1 MRGSLVVQDLRV
13 SFPGPAGR
21 VYPVDG
27 VSLTLA
33 QGELLALVGES
44 GSGKTL
50 TGLSLLRLVPAPG
63 RIEAGSVL
71 RLGETDLLALEGESL
86 RQVRGRRLAMV
97 FQDPLA
103 SLNPVLTVGG
113 QIAETIRAHTTV
125 SRREARQRA
134 EALLAEVGIN
144 DPARRY
150 GEYPHQLSGGMR
162 QRVML
167 AIALAGE
174 PEVLL
179 ADEPTSALDVT
190 VQAQI
195 LQLLDR
201 LRAARGMS
209 LLLITHDLSIVAGRA
224 DRVAVMHRG
233 QIVETATTRQL
244 FSAPASQPAR
254 HLLEAVPRL
263 RGPRR
268 SPMSTVPRP

>member
-1 MRGSLVVQDLRV
+1 MSGSLLVQDLRV
-13 SFPGPAGR
+13 SFPGPAGP

-27 VSLTLA
+27 VSLSLA

-63 RIEAGSVL
+63 RIEPGSVL
-71 RLGETDLLALEGESL
+71 RLGDTDLLALEGEAL
-86 RQVRGRRLAMV
+86 RQARGRRLAMV

-103 SLNPVLTVGG
+103 SLNPVLTIGG
-113 QIAETIRAHTTV
+113 QIAETIRAHGPA
-125 SRREARQRA
+125 SRGEARQRA
-134 EALLAEVGIN
+134 EALLAEVGIS
-144 DPARRY
+144 DPVRRY
-150 GEYPHQLSGGMR
+150 REYPHQLSGGMR

-195 LQLLDR
+195 LLLLDS
-201 LRAARGMS
+201 LRAARGMAV
-209 LLLITHDLSIVAGRA
+209 LLITHDLSIVAGRA

-233 QIVETATTRQL
+233 QIVETADTRQL
-244 FSAPASQPAR
+244 FAAPASRPAR
-254 HLLEAVPRL
+254 QLLEAVPRL

-268 SPMSTVPRP
+268 GSAPAVPRP

>member
-1 MRGSLVVQDLRV
+1 MTGPLLVQDLRV
-13 SFPGPAGR
+13 SFPGPGGR
-21 VYPVDG
+21 VFPVDG
-27 VSLTLA
+27 VSFALA
-33 QGELLALVGES
+33 PGELLALVGES

-63 RIEAGSVL
+63 RIEPGTVL
-71 RLGETDLLALEGESL
+71 RLGETDLLSLGGEAL
-86 RQVRGRRLAMV
+86 RRVRGRRLAMV

-103 SLNPVLTVGG
+103 SLNPVLTVGH
-113 QIAETIRAHTTV
+113 QIAETIRAHFDLP
-125 SRREARQRA
+125 RREARQRA
-134 EALLAEVGIN
+134 EALLAEVGIS
-144 DPARRY
+144 DAPRRY
-150 GEYPHQLSGGMR
+150 ESYPHQLSGGMR
-162 QRVML
+162 QRAML
-167 AIALAGE
+167 AIALAAE
-174 PEVLL
+174 PDILL

-233 QIVETATTRQL
+233 RIVECTPTAQLFATPSSAEARQL
-244 FSAPASQPAR
+244 
-254 HLLEAVPRL
+254 LESIPRL

-268 SPMSTVPRP
+268 GVRTGVGP

>member
-1 MRGSLVVQDLRV
+1 MSGALVVQDLRV
-13 SFPGPAGR
+13 SFPGEAGR
-21 VYPVDG
+21 VFPVNG
-27 VSLTLA
+27 VSLTIRP
-33 QGELLALVGES
+33 GELLALVGES

-63 RIEAGSVL
+63 RIEPGSVL
-71 RLGETDLLALEGESL
+71 RLGDTDLMALEGDAL
-86 RQVRGRRLAMV
+86 RRVRGRRLAMV

-103 SLNPVLTVGG
+103 SLNPVLTVGA
-113 QIAETIRAHTTV
+113 QIAETVRAHFEV
-125 SRREARQRA
+125 SRREARARA
-134 EALLAEVGIN
+134 EALLAEVGIS
-144 DPARRY
+144 DPGRRSAS
-150 GEYPHQLSGGMR
+150 YPHELSGGMR
-162 QRVML
+162 QRAML
-167 AIALAGE
+167 AIALAAE

-201 LRAARGMS
+201 LRTSRGMA

-233 QIVETATTRQL
+233 QIAETAPTREL
-244 FSAPASQPAR
+244 FANPASQAAR
-254 HLLEAVPRL
+254 QLLEAVPRL

-268 SPMSTVPRP
+268 RTPAGAGP